1 MHVLPTQDQFLDLE
15 EINPAEAYRKQAEAI
30 NEAGPLYAELE
41 SLENRHHRVQ
51 STLKDLRSEVL
62 SQNMPVPSSSTRTT
76 DLVDAFILSCSKNYK
91 SPTGETKD
99 ISHSLRKMERVKS
112 KLESRISQISRR
124 LRAIEDMAEKC
135 DRIMNWAKH
144 EARLEYKS

>member
-1 MHVLPTQDQFLDLE
+1 MPMQDEFIDLE

-30 NEAGPLYAELE
+30 NAAGPLYAELE
-41 SLENRHHRVQ
+41 SLENRYHRVS
-51 STLKDLRSEVL
+51 STLKDLRSAIL

-76 DLVDAFILSCSKNYK
+76 DLVDAFILSCSKNYVTA
-91 SPTGETKD
+91 SGEIKD
-99 ISHSLRKMERVKS
+99 ISSSLRKMEKLKY
-112 KLESRISQISRR
+112 KLEYKISQVSRR
-124 LRAIEDMAEKC
+124 LKAIEDMADKC